1 MLVPKYT
8 KRRTERGE
16 LEGLKHSA
24 RWSGPP
30 SASDVSLITIRLQ
43 VGICPAQSLLE
54 IYHWI
59 FIHLCTSLQSCPL
72 LCVLPPGLYS
82 LDSSHS
88 LGVSNGT
95 EWVEECFWA
104 HWPATAKTQ
113 LQLQLR
119 STEWECVRATVRC
132 IITHRQQVPQC
143 NYTLPLHASFPLVR
157 AWFPVQTYR

>member
-1 MLVPKYT
+1 MFVPKNT

-43 VGICPAQSLLE
+43 VGICPAQSWLE

-59 FIHLCTSLQSCPL
+59 FTHLWPSLQSCPL
-72 LCVLPPGLYS
+72 LLCVLSPGLYS

-88 LGVSNGT
+88 LGVSNGA

-104 HWPATAKTQ
+104 HWPATAINPLSCSFNYDPQRERVRESNGTMYQSTQ
-113 LQLQLR
+113 AAS
-119 STEWECVRATVRC
+119 STV
-132 IITHRQQVPQC
+132 
-143 NYTLPLHASFPLVR
+143 
-157 AWFPVQTYR
+157 